1 MPKHFGVD
9 APQKSDRIEILAPA
23 VLVWDP
29 AGRGTAVVKIEHGR
43 DGIDAQ
49 PVNRVAVK
57 PKERVRQQEIRN
69 LDASVVI
76 DQGAPVEMTALPRI
90 GMLVERSAVEGS
102 EPVGVVGEMTRHP
115 VEHDAESGAMAD
127 IDEICKFSRASK
139 AAGWRKQSGRLI
151 TPGAVEGVLAHRQEL
166 DVAETKV
173 AHISRQRF
181 RKLAIGE
188 PSIVLFRSTAP

>member
-1 MPKHFGVD
+1 
-9 APQKSDRIEILAPA
+9 
-23 VLVWDP
+23 
-29 AGRGTAVVKIEHGR
+29 HGR

-49 PVNRVAVK
+49 SVNRVAVK

-76 DQGAPVEMTALPRI
+76 DQGAPVEMTPLPRI
-90 GMLVERSAVEGS
+90 GMLVKRSAVEAS
-102 EPVGVVGEMTRHP
+102 EPVGVVGGITRHP
-115 VEHDAESGAMAD
+115 VEHDVASGAMAA
-127 IDEICKFSRASK
+127 IDQISKFRWASE
-139 AAGWRKQSGRLI
+139 AAGWSKQPGRLI
-151 TPGAVEGVLAHRQEL
+151 TPGAVEGMLAHRQEL
-166 DVAETKV
+166 DVAETEV